1 MESNWIKVITNNIN
15 LNKNKTEMNK
25 TILRAVILL
34 VAGAVLLCG
43 CEKKDDTPQKK
54 YLPVNNTVV
63 FVPRVIKCKVG
74 DVIKPDIY
82 VDYKKIENP
91 VDYNIKF
98 TPCDPSVLSVNEQ
111 CEITS
116 LSSDPTYVSLYCE
129 NNGKVYKDT
138 LVVLVTLPSG
148 GDSYYISKGLDLN
161 NDGIM
166 SKYEMSKIE
175 MLDKWYQADASL
187 LKNVKVI
194 MSEINYYAYIDL
206 DYYDEE
212 YDYYYDRPVDFSRNK
227 ALRII
232 NLNYINCNSTAN
244 HIRLIFSSE
253 SVIEGIALTSNSST
267 CPTIY
272 GFEKLDMPLLTSL
285 SVEKFSIKE
294 LNMSN
299 AKNVKN
305 VALSNCHGIRKID
318 LSECDNLE
326 YLEVVLV
333 DWVPEPQKCDLI
345 LSHNIYEKYKN
356 GSPDLTVNINELVNV
371 IEAGK

>member
-15 LNKNKTEMNK
+15 LNKNKTEMSK
-25 TILRAVILL
+25 TILRAIIFL

-43 CEKKDDTPQKK
+43 CEKKEDTPQKK

-63 FVPRVIKCKVG
+63 FVPRVIKCKAG

-116 LSSDPTYVSLYCE
+116 LRSDPTYVSLYCE
-129 NNGKVYKDT
+129 NKGKVYKDT

-148 GDSYYISKGLDLN
+148 RDSYYISKGFDLN

-187 LKNVKVI
+187 LKNVKVVT
-194 MSEINYYAYIDL
+194 SEIDF
-206 DYYDEE
+206 
-212 YDYYYDRPVDFSRNK
+212 RPYGVQMVDFSQNELIGV
-227 ALRII
+227 LR
-232 NLNYINCNSTAN
+232 LNFSEYIGVSDPVKLKLSSNPKIEFLVLMADYYANSK
-244 HIRLIFSSE
+244 LID
-253 SVIEGIALTSNSST
+253 
-267 CPTIY
+267 
-272 GFEKLDMPLLTSL
+272 FEKPYLPLLSSITI
-285 SVEKFSIKE
+285 VNFTFSE

-299 AKNVKN
+299 AKNVKS
-305 VALSNCHGIRKID
+305 VMLSKCRAVRKID

-326 YLEVVLV
+326 YLEVNLV

-371 IEAGK
+371 IEVGK